1 MSHASGQPG
10 AGPSRRGF
18 IGAAGATAAL
28 SSIPGLRSPSPVTA
42 AKAVAA
48 REPATRSHPFA
59 WLAESLSLRMNIQ
72 FGQRT

>member
-28 SSIPGLRSPSPVTA
+28 SSIPGLRSPGPVSIA
-42 AKAVAA
+42 GRHQVV
-48 REPATRSHPFA
+48 ELVEH
-59 WLAESLSLRMNIQ
+59 LA
-72 FGQRT
+72 